1 VSSVTDVARAL
12 DGLDLARIERARWFA
27 GKGRGIAALHL
38 ADALPIPDLVDAYLL
53 LVDIS
58 YRDEGPGERYLM
70 PAYVSPAGH
79 VWEPRTGE
87 GFWEALM
94 AALRAGGELPGVHG
108 LFELRPNALLT
119 QEPAMAGER
128 ALGVDQSNTSVILGE
143 RVVLKAYRLLATGE
157 HPEVELGRA
166 LEHAHYPHV
175 PAFAGSLH
183 HLDGEGRETALA
195 IVQRFVPDS
204 IDPWEGMAAQLGR
217 MIASTEPADLEAA
230 TDDVAE
236 IGRIAGELHVALAR
250 ELGTRR
256 ATAEDLHR
264 WRTAADRQLDLALV
278 TVEGEA
284 GEELK
289 ALEPRIR
296 AGLAAFE
303 HVELPLLSR
312 THGDLHWGQF
322 LRSPSGVHVVDFEGE
337 PTRSMDDRRRPA
349 SPMRDL
355 ACLVRSLDHVARMA
369 ELRAAGLE
377 QPGLD
382 VDAWID
388 RAQERCIASY
398 TEAIEASDTGL
409 EFDPALLRAFELE
422 KETYEFL
429 YAARFLPSWLYAPRL
444 GMRWLFRH
452 G

>member
-58 YRDEGPGERYLM
+58 YMDEGPGERYLM

-94 AALRAGGELPGVHG
+94 AALRSGGELPGVHG

-119 QEPAMAGER
+119 QEPAMYGER

-204 IDPWEGMAAQLGR
+204 IDPWEGMASQLGR

-236 IGRIAGELHVALAR
+236 IGRIAAELHIALAR

-264 WRTAADRQLDLALV
+264 WRSAADRQLDLALA
-278 TVEGEA
+278 TIDGEA

-303 HVELPLLSR
+303 HVEPPMLSR

-369 ELRAAGLE
+369 ELRASGLE
-377 QPGLD
+377 SPGLD
-382 VDAWID
+382 VDAWIE
-388 RAQERCIASY
+388 RAQERCIAAY

>member
-1 VSSVTDVARAL
+1 VSVTDVARAL

-38 ADALPIPDLVDAYLL
+38 VDALPIPDQVDAYLL
-53 LVDIS
+53 LVDVS
-58 YRDEGPGERYLM
+58 YQDEGPGERYLL
-70 PAYVSPAGH
+70 PAYVSRAGH
-79 VWEPRTGE
+79 VWEPRAGE

-94 AALRAGGELPGVHG
+94 TALRAGGELPGIHG
-108 LFELRPNALLT
+108 LFELRPTALLS
-119 QEPAMAGER
+119 QEPGMAGER

-143 RVVLKAYRLLATGE
+143 RVVLKAYRLLETGE

-166 LEHAHYPHV
+166 LEQAGYPHV
-175 PAFAGSLH
+175 PAFAGSVH

-204 IDPWEGMAAQLGR
+204 IDPWEDMASKLGR
-217 MIASTEPADLEAA
+217 LIAGSEPADLEAT
-230 TDDVAE
+230 TDEVAE
-236 IGRIAGELHVALAR
+236 IGRIAGELHAALAR
-250 ELGTRR
+250 ELGTHR
-256 ATAEDLHR
+256 ATAADLHR
-264 WRTAADRQLDLALV
+264 WRTAADRQLDVALA
-278 TVEGEA
+278 TVDGEA

-303 HVELPLLSR
+303 HVDPPLLSR

-349 SPMRDL
+349 SPLRDL

-369 ELRAAGLE
+369 ELRAAGVE
-377 QPGLD
+377 TPGLD
-382 VDAWID
+382 VDAWIE
-388 RAQERCIASY
+388 RAQERCIESY
-398 TEAIEASDTGL
+398 VAAL
-409 EFDPALLRAFELE
+409 EESGTDLVFDPALLRAFELE

>member
-1 VSSVTDVARAL
+1 
-12 DGLDLARIERARWFA
+12 
-27 GKGRGIAALHL
+27 
-38 ADALPIPDLVDAYLL
+38 
-53 LVDIS
+53 
-58 YRDEGPGERYLM
+58 M
-70 PAYVSPAGH
+70 
-79 VWEPRTGE
+79 
-87 GFWEALM
+87 
-94 AALRAGGELPGVHG
+94 
-108 LFELRPNALLT
+108 
-119 QEPAMAGER
+119 
-128 ALGVDQSNTSVILGE
+128 
-143 RVVLKAYRLLATGE
+143 
-157 HPEVELGRA
+157 
-166 LEHAHYPHV
+166 
-175 PAFAGSLH
+175 
-183 HLDGEGRETALA
+183 
-195 IVQRFVPDS
+195 PDS
-204 IDPWEGMAAQLGR
+204 IDPWEGMASQLGR
-217 MIASTEPADLEAA
+217 LIAGSQKADLEAA

-250 ELGTRR
+250 EMGTQR

-264 WRTAADRQLDLALV
+264 WRTAADRQLDVALV

-303 HVELPLLSR
+303 HVEPPLLSR

-349 SPMRDL
+349 SAMRDL

-369 ELRAAGLE
+369 ELRASGMETPAF
-377 QPGLD
+377 D
-382 VDAWID
+382 VDTWIE
-388 RAQERCIASY
+388 RAQERCI
-398 TEAIEASDTGL
+398 EAYAAALEASDTGL

-422 KETYEFL
+422 KETYEFI

>member
-1 VSSVTDVARAL
+1 VSATDVARAL
-12 DGLDLARIERARWFA
+12 DGLDVARMERARWFA
-27 GKGRGIAALHL
+27 GKGRGIGSLHL
-38 ADALPIPDLVDAYLL
+38 ADALPVPDLPDAYLL
-53 LVDIS
+53 LVDVS
-58 YRDEGPGERYLM
+58 YRDEGPGERYLL
-70 PAYVSPAGH
+70 PAYVSRAGH

-94 AALRAGGELPGVHG
+94 IALRAGGELPGVHG
-108 LFELRPNALLT
+108 LFELRPTPLLA
-119 QEPAMAGER
+119 QEPSMAGER

-143 RVVLKAYRLLATGE
+143 RVVLKAYRLLAAGE

-166 LEHAHYPHV
+166 LEHAGFPYV

-183 HLDGEGRETALA
+183 HIDADGRETALA

-204 IDPWEGMAAQLGR
+204 IDPWEWKAHQIGR
-217 MIASTEPADLEAA
+217 LIAGVEPCDIEAA

-236 IGRIAGELHVALAR
+236 IGRIAGELHVTLAR
-250 ELGTRR
+250 ELGTQR
-256 ATAEDLHR
+256 ATARDLHR
-264 WRTAADRQLDLALV
+264 WRVAADRQLDVALA
-278 TVEGEA
+278 TVGGDA
-284 GEELK
+284 GTELK

-296 AGLAAFE
+296 AGLADFE
-303 HVELPLLSR
+303 HVEPPLLSR

-337 PTRSMDDRRRPA
+337 PTRSMDDRRRPTSA
-349 SPMRDL
+349 MRDL

-369 ELRAAGLE
+369 ELRSAGVAS
-377 QPGLD
+377 PHLD
-382 VDAWID
+382 VDAWIE
-388 RAQERCIASY
+388 RAQERCIAAY
-398 TEAIEASDTGL
+398 REVLEASDSGL
-409 EFDPALLRAFELE
+409 VFDPALLRAFELE

>member
-1 VSSVTDVARAL
+1 MSVIDVARAL
-12 DGLDLARIERARWFA
+12 DGLDLARLERARWFA
-27 GKGRGIAALHL
+27 GKGRGIYAVHL
-38 ADALPIPDLVDAYLL
+38 VDALPIPGLPDAYLL
-53 LVDIS
+53 LVDVS
-58 YRDEGPGERYLM
+58 YRDEGPGERYLL
-70 PAYVSPAGH
+70 PAYVSKAGH

-94 AALRAGGELPGVHG
+94 AALRSGGELPGVHG
-108 LFELRPNALLT
+108 LFQLRPTALLT
-119 QEPAMAGER
+119 AEPAMAGER

-157 HPEVELGRA
+157 HPEVELGAA
-166 LEHAHYPHV
+166 LERAGFPHV

-183 HLDGEGRETALA
+183 HIDPDGRETALA
-195 IVQRFVPDS
+195 IVQRFVPES
-204 IDPWEGMAAQLGR
+204 IDPWESMAARLGR
-217 MIASTEPADLEAA
+217 LIAGLETADIEAA

-236 IGRIAGELHVALAR
+236 IGQIAGELHVALAR
-250 ELGTRR
+250 ELGTQR
-256 ATAEDLHR
+256 ATAADLHR
-264 WRTAADRQLDLALV
+264 WRAAADRQLDVALA
-278 TVEGEA
+278 TVDGDA

-303 HVELPLLSR
+303 HVEPPVLAR

-337 PTRSMDDRRRPA
+337 PTRSMDDRRRFA

-355 ACLVRSLDHVARMA
+355 ACLVRSLDHVARMS
-369 ELRAAGLE
+369 ELRAAGVAE
-377 QPGLD
+377 PALD
-382 VDAWID
+382 VDTWIE
-388 RAQERCIASY
+388 RAQERCIAAY
-398 TEAIEASDTGL
+398 TEAIEGSDTGL
-409 EFDPALLRAFELE
+409 AYDPALLRAFELE